1 MPLVEYQRALVELLR
16 EDAADLVESLG
27 VADTLADF
35 ERRLEEPELHGAAG
49 RLTAGILDK
58 LGARDPLRVP
68 AREFNLAAEG
78 YYRDDLRRT
87 QLRDALGELA
97 ADLAQLERSAPQELR
112 QCLAALFPPAAGAP
126 LERPLRG
133 GGRRQRQRR
142 DPADPDRP
150 GALHRRRC
158 RRAPARPSNKDHAND
173 PEHRPSLHRAR

>member
-1 MPLVEYQRALVELLR
+1 MRRGSRNLLLRRILQRTRKVRASSRYPGYLRVPLVEYQRALVELLR

-35 ERRLEEPELHGAAG
+35 ARRLEEPELHGAAG
-49 RLTAGILDK
+49 RLTAGILDR

-97 ADLAQLERSAPQELR
+97 ADLARLERSAPQALR
-112 QCLAALFPPAAGAP
+112 QSLAELS
-126 LERPLRG
+126 RPLRG
-133 GGRRQRQRR
+133 PLER
-142 DPADPDRP
+142 
-150 GALHRRRC
+150 ALRRRC
-158 RRAPARPSNKDHAND
+158 
-173 PEHRPSLHRAR
+173 